1 MTTTTKTS
9 AKKKASKQAKPSRAL
24 KIIDS
29 KAAAAAKASTKLTEQ
44 TMSSV
49 SFMTVIKIDP
59 RELDPSPFQPRRDA
73 MDLSELVASIK
84 EVGLLHM
91 PIVRDGLG
99 DRKEIVIGHR
109 RVAACVELGFEEI
122 EVRYLAA
129 CSEEDVRIIQAA
141 ENAVRK
147 DLHPLDEAQAY
158 SELLDLLGSV
168 EVVSENVGVSVQNVK
183 KRLAL
188 LSLSQEWRDYWRAE
202 NAVTLGAAQAV
213 AALGSEDQAAVFSDH
228 VTPAMDE
235 IWGLTRDLRQAPG
248 PKITE
253 LLVRDWCRRK
263 DEELRHAPFDVED
276 ASLPGGACSACPK
289 RASTQRDLFGAL
301 DHDRCLDRTC
311 WRQKIQ
317 VVNTRMLEQLGL
329 EAPLSVPNNER
340 WHWRRLDNAEDR
352 TKLAE
357 LEEQSGIKAERK
369 AIQFP
374 DQEEYSEAVSLA
386 DYQRIKEAAAK
397 PAANPEGAATASDG
411 GKVHYPRPL
420 RTTVQRNYSW
430 VLPAIANKESG
441 PTLRDILLTTI
452 AIMIVQYGEADL
464 DGLNLRERF
473 EEVLAAEDS
482 GIDGREVMR
491 LQFADFLE
499 VNHQDFLYEDDAKL
513 VDRLLAHLSLEAPAV
528 PAAAEQDEEPSD
540 ADD

>member
-1 MTTTTKTS
+1 MTTT
-9 AKKKASKQAKPSRAL
+9 KKKTTKASTKAKPSRAL

-29 KAAAAAKASTKLTEQ
+29 KAAAAAATSTKLTEQ

-59 RELDPSPFQPRRDA
+59 RELDPSPFQPRSDA

-109 RVAACVELGFEEI
+109 RVGACVELGFEEI
-122 EVRYLAA
+122 EVRYLMA
-129 CSEEDVRIIQAA
+129 CDEEVRIIQAA

-147 DLHPLDEAQAY
+147 DLHPLDEAHAY

-183 KRLAL
+183 KRLTL
-188 LSLSQEWRDYWRAE
+188 LSLSQEWRDYWRSE
-202 NAVTLGAAQAV
+202 NAVTLGAAQAL
-213 AALGSEDQAAVFSDH
+213 AALGSEDQAAIFGDC

-253 LLVRDWCRRK
+253 LLVREWCRRK
-263 DEELRHAPFDVED
+263 DEELRHAPFDIED
-276 ASLPGGACSACPK
+276 SSLPGGACSACPK

-301 DHDRCLDRTC
+301 DHDRCLDRAC
-311 WRQKIQ
+311 WRSKIQ

-340 WHWRRLDNAEDR
+340 WHWRRIDNAEDR

-369 AIQFP
+369 VIQFP
-374 DQEEYSEAVSLA
+374 DSHEYSEAVSLA

-397 PAANPEGAATASDG
+397 PAAKSEGAAATSDG
-411 GKVHYPRPL
+411 GEVTHYPRPL
-420 RTTVQRNYSW
+420 RNTVVRDYSW
-430 VLPAIANKESG
+430 ICKAIESKEFN
-441 PTLRDILLTTI
+441 PTPRDLLLTTL
-452 AIMIVQYGEADL
+452 AIMIPQYGNADL
-464 DGLNLRERF
+464 EGMNLRERF
-473 EEVLAAEDS
+473 EEVLAGGTS
-482 GIDGREVMR
+482 GTEGREIMKI
-491 LQFADFLE
+491 QFADYLE
-499 VNHQDFLYEDDAKL
+499 INFQSFFYEDEAS
-513 VDRLLAHLSLEAPAV
+513 VFDRLLAHLGLEAPAT
-528 PAAAEQDEEPSD
+528 PATEASDDGEESGN
-540 ADD
+540 DDD